1 MAPTVNVSNTT
12 PQEAIEYFRAKLPLP
27 TTRWDQVVGD
37 IRGKAFTVAGATQM
51 GILHDF
57 TAAIERAVEE
67 GTTLSDFQETFDQ
80 VVEEFGWSYRGS
92 RQWRSALIFN
102 NNVRSSYLAGRW
114 QQYQRVKDRRPF
126 LGYFTVGDPRVRDQH
141 QAWEGTVLKIDDPW
155 WDTHYPPNG
164 FNCRCSTRS
173 LSQRQMEREDLKETA
188 APPLDNTERYN
199 PHTGEIYGQ
208 VPAGIDVSW
217 NYNVGKAWMA
227 PDRVFGDRIMAL
239 PPQLRRAMLD
249 QVQIRAADAD
259 PAFEYFANQAVMTA
273 AAGQDARG
281 TIRTAAWLPNT
292 VIEQLIGRGAPP
304 NNAAVLVRDR
314 ELVAMTRSVEGRVG
328 LDVDV
333 IRQLPAV
340 LRNPDAVVWDAEDA
354 VVRYYIRQEAQ
365 RWQEVTVAVSL
376 SDDASVRARPVALRT
391 NVVIDGRVVDTPDLQ
406 DGRYQ
411 LLQGSVE

>member
-1 MAPTVNVSNTT
+1 MAATVTVSHTN
-12 PQEAIEYFRAKLPLP
+12 PQEAIEYFRNKLPLP

-57 TAAIERAVEE
+57 TAAIERAIEE
-67 GTTLSDFQETFDQ
+67 GTTLSEFQGTFDQ

-102 NNVRSSYLAGRW
+102 NNVRTSYLAGRW

-126 LGYFTVGDPRVRDQH
+126 LGYFTVGDSRVRDQH
-141 QAWEGTVLKIDDPW
+141 QVWDGTVLPIDDPW

-173 LSQRQMEREDLKETA
+173 LSQRQMEREGLQETDT
-188 APPLDNTERYN
+188 PPLDNTERFN
-199 PHTGEIYGQ
+199 PHTGEIYGE

-227 PDRVFGDRIMAL
+227 PDRVFGERIMAL
-239 PPQLRRAMLD
+239 PSQLRRAMLD
-249 QVQIRAADAD
+249 QVQLRAVDAD

-281 TIRTAAWLPNT
+281 VIRTAGWLPNT
-292 VIEQLIGRGAPP
+292 VIEQMIGRGAKPG
-304 NNAAVLVRDR
+304 NAAILVRDR
-314 ELVAMTRSVEGRVG
+314 ELVAMTRSLDGRTG
-328 LDVDV
+328 LDADT
-333 IRQLPAV
+333 IRRLPAL
-340 LRNPDAVVWDAEDA
+340 LRDAEAVVWDADES
-354 VVRYYIRQEAQ
+354 VLRYYNRLDAQ
-365 RWQEVTVAVSL
+365 QLLEITVAPSL
-376 SDDASVRARPVALRT
+376 VDDATVSARPVTLRS
-391 NVVIDGRVVDTPDLQ
+391 NVVIGGRLVDRAVLE
-406 DGRYQ
+406 DGRYEV
-411 LLQGSVE
+411 LQ